1 MYYGKMNRN
10 FSQKNSFNKRVYL
23 SNHVKSFLDFGKRN
37 HILTLKR
44 LRKKTVNLFI
54 LYKRNLFFIGTIDK
68 SDKALDLGVTVIS
81 RQN

>member
-1 MYYGKMNRN
+1 MNRN

-23 SNHVKSFLDFGKRN
+23 SNHVKSFLDFVKRN

-44 LRKKTVNLFI
+44 LRKKRLLF
-54 LYKRNLFFIGTIDK
+54 LFYTKETFFFIGTIDK